1 MFDLP
6 PECCS
11 ASSESPRRPRTYR
24 SAELRRQI
32 VEETLA
38 PGASVS
44 LVARAHN
51 VNANLVFTWRR
62 RYRQELLQNS
72 DSSTLLPVRIVS
84 PKPVPPNP
92 KAAGILH
99 LELPHAHLRIEGS
112 PDPATLRTLLAH
124 LLP

>member
-1 MFDLP
+1 M
-6 PECCS
+6 S
-11 ASSESPRRPRTYR
+11 ISPTHPRIHR

-62 RYRQELLQNS
+62 RYRQELLQNG
-72 DSSTLLPVRIVS
+72 SSSKLLPVRIVS
-84 PKPVPPNP
+84 PTPTPTARPNP
-92 KAAGILH
+92 TSTGTLH
-99 LELPHAHLRIEGS
+99 LELPHAHLRIEGA
-112 PDPATLRTLLAH
+112 PDPATLRAILAH

>member
-1 MFDLP
+1 M
-6 PECCS
+6 S
-11 ASSESPRRPRTYR
+11 NSPRRPRIYR

-62 RYRQELLQNS
+62 RYRQELLQNTN
-72 DSSTLLPVRIVS
+72 SSKLLPVRII
-84 PKPVPPNP
+84 PPPAPIVPPPATAN
-92 KAAGILH
+92 GVLH
-99 LELPHAHLRIEGS
+99 LELPHAHLRIEGA
-112 PDPATLRTLLAH
+112 PDPTTLRTLLAH

>member
-1 MFDLP
+1 M
-6 PECCS
+6 S
-11 ASSESPRRPRTYR
+11 TSPRPRTSR
-24 SAELRRQI
+24 SPELRRQI

-51 VNANLVFTWRR
+51 VNANLVVTWRR

-72 DSSTLLPVRIVS
+72 NPSTILPVRIVS
-84 PKPVPPNP
+84 PKSAPPIP
-92 KAAGILH
+92 RAAGVLH
-99 LELPHAHLRIEGS
+99 LELPHAHLRIDGA

>member
-1 MFDLP
+1 M
-6 PECCS
+6 S
-11 ASSESPRRPRTYR
+11 NSPRRPRTYR

-84 PKPVPPNP
+84 PKPTPPVSP
-92 KAAGILH
+92 IPTAAGVLH
-99 LELPHAHLRIEGS
+99 LELPHAHLRIEGT

>member
-1 MFDLP
+1 M
-6 PECCS
+6 S
-11 ASSESPRRPRTYR
+11 NSPRRPRIYR

-62 RYRQELLQNS
+62 RYRQELLQNTN
-72 DSSTLLPVRIVS
+72 SSKLLPVRII
-84 PKPVPPNP
+84 PPPAPIVPPPATAN
-92 KAAGILH
+92 GVLY
-99 LELPHAHLRIEGS
+99 LELPHAHLRIEGA
-112 PDPATLRTLLAH
+112 PDPTTLRTLLAH

>member
-1 MFDLP
+1 M
-6 PECCS
+6 S
-11 ASSESPRRPRTYR
+11 ISPRRPRTYR

-84 PKPVPPNP
+84 PKPVPPKP
-92 KAAGILH
+92 TAAGILH
-99 LELPHAHLRIEGS
+99 LELPHAHLRIEGT